1 MIFARLTALAAFAGI
16 VSVANSA
23 DPAPTH
29 VPPSLFKLSDPDLE
43 ISVWAASPMLK
54 NPTNMD
60 TDQHGRIWVAEGVNY
75 RSQSKH
81 QPAGDR
87 ILVLE
92 DTDGDGKADKSW
104 TFVQEPF
111 LLAPMGICVIDN
123 KVIVSMTPDLIVYT
137 DVNRNAKQSLERP
150 RSVTWK
156 NTPSASD
163 LAGQRAG
170 RSPSGAGLRRSDP
183 RRARVRAGAGRP
195 PSARTRRAR

>member
-87 ILVLE
+87 IVVLE

-104 TFVQEPF
+104 TFLQEPF

-195 PSARTRRAR
+195 PSARTLRAR

>member
-87 ILVLE
+87 IVVLE

-137 DVNRNAKQSLERP
+137 DVKRNAKQSLERP

-170 RSPSGAGLRRSDP
+170 RSPSGAGLRR
-183 RRARVRAGAGRP
+183 
-195 PSARTRRAR
+195 

>member
-29 VPPSLFKLSDPDLE
+29 VPPSLFKLSDPDLK

-87 ILVLE
+87 IVVLE

-104 TFVQEPF
+104 TFLQEPF

-195 PSARTRRAR
+195 PSARTLRAR

>member
-29 VPPSLFKLSDPDLE
+29 VPPSLFKLSDPDLK

-87 ILVLE
+87 IVVLE

>member
-1 MIFARLTALAAFAGI
+1 MTFARLTALAAFAGI

-87 ILVLE
+87 IVVLE

-137 DVNRNAKQSLERP
+137 DGKRNAKQSLERP

-195 PSARTRRAR
+195 PSARTLRAR

>member
-87 ILVLE
+87 IVVLE

-137 DVNRNAKQSLERP
+137 DVKRNAKQSLERP

-156 NTPSASD
+156 NTSSASD

>member
-29 VPPSLFKLSDPDLE
+29 VPPSLFKLSDPDLK

-87 ILVLE
+87 IVVLE

-137 DVNRNAKQSLERP
+137 DGNRNAKQSLERP

>member
-87 ILVLE
+87 IVVLE

-137 DVNRNAKQSLERP
+137 DLNRNAKQSLERP

>member
-29 VPPSLFKLSDPDLE
+29 VPPSLFKLSDPDLK

-87 ILVLE
+87 IVVLE

-195 PSARTRRAR
+195 PSARTLRAR

>member
-87 ILVLE
+87 IVVLE

-137 DVNRNAKQSLERP
+137 DGNRNAKQSLERP

-156 NTPSASD
+156 NTPLASD

>member
-87 ILVLE
+87 IVVLE

-195 PSARTRRAR
+195 PSARTLRAR

>member
-60 TDQHGRIWVAEGVNY
+60 TDQHGRIWVVEGVNY

-87 ILVLE
+87 IVVLE

-137 DVNRNAKQSLERP
+137 DGNRNAKQSLERP

>member
-87 ILVLE
+87 IVVLE